1 MQELRRTTQE
11 TVLDILVEIT
21 GEDEVATN
29 LELDLYDEGILDS
42 LGTVQLLVELEDR
55 CQVTVPVSEFDRD
68 AWGTPQKIINE
79 VLALQK

>member
-1 MQELRRTTQE
+1 MTTAE
-11 TVLDILVEIT
+11 IVLNILVDIT

-42 LGTVQLLVELEDR
+42 LGTVQLLVELEDQ
-55 CQVTVPVSEFDRD
+55 CKVAVPVSEFDRD

-79 VLALQK
+79 VLALQG